1 MVAYSKSVTPAPQE
15 IRRRAL
21 CPTGKSFD
29 LSVVRQDFLKRCFKV
44 IFVSTRTMKGKY
56 KQTSLLT
63 RKLTKLAPKLIRGLW
78 FLKNIVR
85 KQATCEWLMCL
96 QTAAM
101 TSGAWKPFKGGVA
114 EMWSACFI
122 IFIILFY
129 ISTGWFTVSKWR
141 DGDEGRTKATTFR
154 QNAVDSPCAYLRST
168 LAWWF
173 KSSLSITVFVPAAI
187 KAGRH
192 LALSAISKRGWHLGF
207 QQGAGLPRG
216 CPSVTS
222 TVRLKANPFQEVI
235 SSNSNITA
243 GLLVSGKP
251 AIGGRTKGVRV

>member
-1 MVAYSKSVTPAPQE
+1 MVASSKSVTPAPQE
-15 IRRRAL
+15 IRRRVL
-21 CPTGKSFD
+21 TGKSSD

-44 IFVSTRTMKGKY
+44 IFVSTQTMKGKC
-56 KQTSLLT
+56 KQTVSLT

-101 TSGAWKPFKGGVA
+101 TSGAWKPFRGGVA
-114 EMWSACFI
+114 ETCSARFI
-122 IFIILFY
+122 NPAPVDLQWA
-129 ISTGWFTVSKWR
+129 SEETP
-141 DGDEGRTKATTFR
+141 TKAAQKRPLSKRTRLIRRARISVLHRHGDLNHPRGRVTR
-154 QNAVDSPCAYLRST
+154 
-168 LAWWF
+168 
-173 KSSLSITVFVPAAI
+173 SLSITVFVPAAI

-222 TVRLKANPFQEVI
+222 TVRLKANPFLEVI
-235 SSNSNITA
+235 SANSNITA

-251 AIGGRTKGVRV
+251 AISRRTKSVRV